1 MRTFK
6 FFTAGA
12 VTATGVVFVAVTVWL
27 HLIERKAFR

>member
-6 FFTAGA
+6 LFAAGA

>member
-6 FFTAGA
+6 FFAAGA